1 MLHNPAWGGRDN
13 HKTRHN
19 PGRGLVKA
27 DKGAAVGRRGFL
39 KGAALGGIAA
49 AAAPAVEAAAATAT
63 PPPESAK
70 GPATPATN
78 QSTERL
84 MTPVPT
90 KDESSDRDL
99 GKVYDSCGGDYMVDV
114 LRSLGIEYFAA
125 VPGNTFMGMHEAVI
139 NYGMLTQPNLRFI
152 TNMHEEASVA
162 MAHGYAK
169 IEGKPMACMMHTAVG
184 LQHAS
189 MAIYNAWAD
198 RVPIFMMTGVS
209 IDQTRRGGAVDWQHA
224 ASDAPLITRDMTK
237 WDDTPGSLRA
247 FGEAAVRAYKI
258 TMTPPYG
265 PVLLAVDTLM
275 QEDPIPGGAANA
287 PPIPKLPR
295 ISPPAGEYGAVKELA
310 KMLVE
315 ATSPVIYAD
324 RMARTQAGIDQ
335 LVVLAELLQA
345 PVCDSG
351 NRTNFPW
358 RHPLCQTRRQRA
370 LVSQADLFLMLEPT
384 DPFSLT
390 TNREEDGTLS
400 SFMKPGSKRVTI
412 SSIDLI
418 TKANYQDFQRW
429 PSFVDMAISAD
440 AEATLP
446 LLIEEVRRQLPD
458 SRKSALQARGQT
470 LADAHKQEIANSRR
484 VMAIGWDDSPISVG
498 RLYAE
503 LYDQIR
509 NDDWSLVSPMNFHSK
524 WPQQLWTGG
533 KTYHHIGEQ
542 GAAGIGYSSPAGLGA
557 ALANQ
562 KHGRLSVAIVGDGD
576 LMFGPGI
583 LWTAA
588 HERIPLL
595 YIVHNNRG
603 YHMEIMQMQVIA
615 NRRQRGIDRV
625 HIGCNIDD
633 PNIDYAMM
641 AKSMGVYAEGPIEKP
656 IDLGPAIRR
665 ALAVVRRG
673 EPALIDVVSQGR

>member
-1 MLHNPAWGGRDN
+1 
-13 HKTRHN
+13 
-19 PGRGLVKA
+19 VKA
-27 DKGAAVGRRGFL
+27 KKDTPAVGRRGFL
-39 KGAALGGIAA
+39 KGAALGGVAA
-49 AAAPAVEAAAATAT
+49 IAAPATGIAAEGRA
-63 PPPESAK
+63 PRQDP
-70 GPATPATN
+70 TPATN

-84 MTPVPT
+84 QTPAPT
-90 KDESSDRDL
+90 RDETTNRPL

-114 LRSLGIEYFAA
+114 IRSLGIEYFAA

-209 IDQTRRGGAVDWQHA
+209 IDATRRGGAVDWQHA
-224 ASDAPLITRDMTK
+224 ALDAPLITRDMTK

-247 FGEAAVRAYKI
+247 FGESAVRAYKI

-275 QEDPIPGGAANA
+275 QEDPIPGGEKNR

-295 ISPPAGEYGAVKELA
+295 ISPPAGEYGAVKDLA
-310 KMLVE
+310 KMLVDAE
-315 ATSPVIYAD
+315 SPVIYAD
-324 RMARTQAGIDQ
+324 RCARTQAGIDQ
-335 LVVLAELLQA
+335 LVVLAELLQC

-358 RHPLCQTRRQRA
+358 RHPLAQTRRQRA

-390 TNREEDGTLS
+390 TNHDEDTGELKPI
-400 SFMKPGSKRVTI
+400 MKPGSKRVTI

-429 PSFVDMAISAD
+429 GSYIDMAISAD

-446 LLIEEVRRQLPD
+446 LLIEEVRKALPN
-458 SRKSALQARGQT
+458 SRKSALEARGQT
-470 LADAHKQEIANSRR
+470 LADAHKAEMDNSRR
-484 VMAIGWDDSPISVG
+484 VMAVGWDSQPISVG

-524 WPQQLWTGG
+524 WPQQLWQGG

-641 AKSMGVYAEGPIEKP
+641 AKSMGVYAEGPIDNP
-656 IDLGPAIRR
+656 NDLGPALRR
-665 ALAVVRRG
+665 ALAVVRKG
-673 EPALIDVVSQGR
+673 QPALIDVVSQGR